1 MEVMVSVT
9 IFTIIVVIGMGSLIT
24 IFKTLQ
30 KTRADRQTIDSVSFV
45 LDTMTRRI
53 RTGKQYESSDLG
65 SGIKFIDQDNI
76 RVSFFSGLDSNNIPR
91 LYMTDEAFG
100 PDNEA
105 GPFDITPEN
114 FELTSFSVDILGNSS
129 RDDGIQPMAVVHL
142 VGLVKNG
149 QQQSRLAVQTL
160 ISQRLLDFPVA
171 VDFAPD
177 TGSSGFKKS
186 TSTSMTTRTLR
197 LPLTEFVSGTGSP
210 AVTTDLVTAPATI
223 DTTTTT
229 TSTIKALNQPRTVQ

>member
-1 MEVMVSVT
+1 
-9 IFTIIVVIGMGSLIT
+9 MGSLIT

-53 RTGKQYESSDLG
+53 RTGKQYESSDQG

-91 LYMTDEAFG
+91 LYMIDEAFG

-114 FELTSFSVDILGNSS
+114 FELSSFSIDILGNLP
-129 RDDGIQPMAVVHL
+129 DDGVQPMAVVHL

-160 ISQRLLDFPVA
+160 ISQRLLDFPA
-171 VDFAPD
+171 AADFAPD
-177 TGSSGFKKS
+177 GG
-186 TSTSMTTRTLR
+186 
-197 LPLTEFVSGTGSP
+197 G
-210 AVTTDLVTAPATI
+210 AQI
-223 DTTTTT
+223 
-229 TSTIKALNQPRTVQ
+229 

>member
-53 RTGKQYESSDLG
+53 RTGKEYARPINDST
-65 SGIKFIDQDNI
+65 GIEFIDQEGI
-76 RVSFFSGLDSNNIPR
+76 RVSFFSGFDVNNNNIPR

-129 RDDGIQPMAVVHL
+129 PDDGIQSMAVVHL

-160 ISQRLLDFPVA
+160 ISQRLLDFP
-171 VDFAPD
+171 
-177 TGSSGFKKS
+177 
-186 TSTSMTTRTLR
+186 
-197 LPLTEFVSGTGSP
+197 
-210 AVTTDLVTAPATI
+210 
-223 DTTTTT
+223 
-229 TSTIKALNQPRTVQ
+229 